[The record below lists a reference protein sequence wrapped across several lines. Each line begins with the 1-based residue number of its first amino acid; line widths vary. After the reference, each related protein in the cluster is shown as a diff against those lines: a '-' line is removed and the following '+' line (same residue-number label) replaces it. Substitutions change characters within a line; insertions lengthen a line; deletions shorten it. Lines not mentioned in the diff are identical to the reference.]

1 MEIVSG
7 ILIVSAC
14 V

>member
-14 V
+14 A